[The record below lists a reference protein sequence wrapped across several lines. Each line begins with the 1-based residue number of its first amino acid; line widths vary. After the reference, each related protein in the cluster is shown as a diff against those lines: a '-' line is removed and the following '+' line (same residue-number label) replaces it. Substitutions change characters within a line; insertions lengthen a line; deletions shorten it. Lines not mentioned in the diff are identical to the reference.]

1 MAKQSIANIYLADQ
15 RGLTLSDQHR
25 SWHTFNYGQYQHP
38 HREALGALRVFN
50 EETLAGGKEITYQC
64 QANTQVFLLPLVG
77 GILVQ
82 TKGETYEVEAGAV
95 LELPIEK
102 GALYQVQNPYGDLVS
117 YLQIELEQTDSVI
130 QNQIHTID
138 LEEYHNTL
146 QAIFPPNKPFQL
158 SIGKFDGRME
168 RTYSLGKAEHAT
180 FVFVIDGVFEVQNR
194 LLHARDGIYLVEET
208 EMEFEALAN
217 EAILLLIGLKGH

>member
-1 MAKQSIANIYLADQ
+1 MAKQSIINIYLADQ

-25 SWHTFNYGQYQHP
+25 SWHTFNYGQYQHR

-64 QANTQVFLLPLVG
+64 QASGQVLLLPLVG

-82 TKGETYEVEAGAV
+82 AKGETYGIEAGAV
-95 LELPIEK
+95 LELPMEK
-102 GALYQVQNPYGDLVS
+102 GELYQVQNPYGDLVS
-117 YLQIELEQTDSVI
+117 YLQIELERANSVT
-130 QNQIHTID
+130 QHQIHSID
-138 LEEYHNTL
+138 LEQHHNTL

-168 RTYSLGKAEHAT
+168 GTYSLGKSEKAI

-194 LLHARDGIYLVEET
+194 LLHARDGLYLVDDAGI
-208 EMEFEALAN
+208 EFEALAN
-217 EAILLLIGLKGH
+217 EAILLVIGLKGH

>member
-1 MAKQSIANIYLADQ
+1 MDKQSIANIYLADQ
-15 RGLTLSDQHR
+15 RGLSLSDHHR
-25 SWHTFNYGQYQHP
+25 SWFTFNYGQYQHP

-50 EETLAGGKEITYQC
+50 EETLAGGKEITYRC
-64 QANTQVFLLPLVG
+64 QTTSQVFLLPLVG

-82 TKGETYEVEAGAV
+82 TKGETYELEAGAV

-117 YLQIELEQTDSVI
+117 YLQIELDVNTVSV
-130 QNQIHTID
+130 QNQIHAID

-146 QAIFPPNKPFQL
+146 QAIFPSNKPFQL
-158 SIGKFDGRME
+158 LIGKFDGR
-168 RTYSLGKAEHAT
+168 TAWEHALSKTEKTT

-194 LLHARDGIYLVEET
+194 LLHARDGLYLSAEAVV
-208 EMEFEALAN
+208 EFEALAN
-217 EAILLLIGLKGH
+217 EAILLILEF